1 MNFQIDVQC
10 MHTFRV
16 GEIGMEPQLLASAIR
31 NQSPPNLID
40 AINYSTDT
48 GNFINEAISTDRR
61 YPVDICI
68 RAISNVGI
76 GILKYIRVNTS
87 TGVLECSRMP
97 MEMGL
102 ISAPPRMQDARSCIK
117 VRGISSRE
125 DRSRVHSFQFL
136 EIVLQHVCDR
146 SLH

>member
-16 GEIGMEPQLLASAIR
+16 GEIGMEPQLLASAIC

-61 YPVDICI
+61 YPVDILHPC
-68 RAISNVGI
+68 
-76 GILKYIRVNTS
+76 
-87 TGVLECSRMP
+87 
-97 MEMGL
+97 
-102 ISAPPRMQDARSCIK
+102 DIK
-117 VRGISSRE
+117 CWYR
-125 DRSRVHSFQFL
+125 HS
-136 EIVLQHVCDR
+136 EIYQG
-146 SLH
+146 